1 MNVTFVSP
9 EVFIKIAARWQGAML
24 AFLDCIS
31 TLLHGFETSSNSHRE
46 LCERLKDSI
55 VPRILVEPP
64 EPSCSR

>member
-31 TLLHGFETSSNSHRE
+31 TLLHGFET
-46 LCERLKDSI
+46 
-55 VPRILVEPP
+55 
-64 EPSCSR
+64 